1 MTVDHLLPEAGART
15 TIAGLADSKIREIAD
30 VGMGRPDVL
39 AFWFGESDQ
48 PTPEFIREAAIAAL
62 RDGRTF
68 YTQNMGIPPLRA
80 AIAAYVSRV
89 HGSNVA
95 PERIAVT
102 SSGVNALM
110 IAMQSIVSPG
120 DRVVAITPVWP
131 NIVQI
136 PRILGAEVHDVALES
151 RAGFWHLDV
160 DALLAALTPQTRL
173 LLIASPG
180 NPTGWQIDP
189 EQQARILA
197 HCRRHGIWIVADEVY
212 ERLSYRDAVAPSF
225 VRLAD
230 ANDRVIAVNSFSKSW
245 SMTGW
250 RLGWIVL
257 PARLAAQFPKLME
270 FNTSCAPEFVQI
282 AGVVALEKGE
292 AAIEDNRERLRAS
305 RDLLLSGL
313 RRFNSIEAPMPDG
326 GMYVFFRVQGATDS
340 VAFAKRLV
348 LEAGLGL
355 APGAA
360 FGPAGEG
367 YIRWCFAA
375 TPERLTEGLARLGRF
390 LAG

>member
-1 MTVDHLLPEAGART
+1 MTADHVLAEAGARPS
-15 TIAGLADSKIREIAD
+15 IAGLADSKIRQIAD

-48 PTPEFIREAAIAAL
+48 PTPQFIRDAAIEAL

-68 YTQNMGIPPLRA
+68 YTQNMGLPPLRA
-80 AIAAYVSRV
+80 AIAGYVNRL
-89 HGSNVA
+89 HGSSVA
-95 PERIAVT
+95 VERIGVT
-102 SSGVNALM
+102 NSGVNALM

-120 DRVVAITPVWP
+120 DRVVAVTPVWP

-136 PRILGAEVHDVALES
+136 PRILGAEVHDVALEP
-151 RAGFWHLDV
+151 RAGFWHLDL
-160 DALLAALTPQTRL
+160 DALLAALTPKTPL

-189 EQQARILA
+189 EQQARILE
-197 HCRRHGIWIVADEVY
+197 HCRRFGIWIVADEVY
-212 ERLSYRDAVAPSF
+212 ERLSYREPVASSF
-225 VRLAD
+225 LRIARSD
-230 ANDRVIAVNSFSKSW
+230 DRVIAVNSFSKSW

-250 RLGWIVL
+250 RLGWLVL
-257 PARLAAQFPKLME
+257 PARLAAQFPKLIE
-270 FNTSCAPEFVQI
+270 YNSSCAPEFVQI
-282 AGVVALEKGE
+282 AGVVALEHGE
-292 AAIEDNRERLRAS
+292 AAVEDNRERLRAS
-305 RDLLLSGL
+305 RDLLVSGL
-313 RRFNSIEAPMPDG
+313 RRFNSIDAPMPDG
-326 GMYVFFRVQGATDS
+326 GMYAFFRVQGATDS
-340 VAFAKRLV
+340 VALAKRLV

-367 YIRWCFAA
+367 WIRWCFAA